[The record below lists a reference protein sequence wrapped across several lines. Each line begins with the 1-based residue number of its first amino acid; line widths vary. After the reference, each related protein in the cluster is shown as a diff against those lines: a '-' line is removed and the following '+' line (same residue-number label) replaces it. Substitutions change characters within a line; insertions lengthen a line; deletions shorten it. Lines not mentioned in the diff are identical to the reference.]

1 MISNSKIIVIWSS
14 TVTDNQ
20 KTLSLLISL
29 QIQSIF
35 TPVFTFPTVC
45 GKTFFFF
52 AMTSMYILYNA
63 QLYYYYY

>member
-14 TVTDNQ
+14 IVTDNQ

-35 TPVFTFPTVC
+35 TPVFTFLYSLWQNS
-45 GKTFFFF
+45 FFF
-52 AMTSMYILYNA
+52 AMTSMYSLYNA
-63 QLYYYYY
+63 QLYYYY